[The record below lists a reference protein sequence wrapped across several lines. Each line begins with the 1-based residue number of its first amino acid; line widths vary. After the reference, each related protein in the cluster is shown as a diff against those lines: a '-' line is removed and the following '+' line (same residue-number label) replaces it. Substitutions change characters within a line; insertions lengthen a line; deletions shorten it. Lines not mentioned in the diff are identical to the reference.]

1 LNYHRLVRVSCH
13 VRQVELR
20 EVPILISQP
29 LPFVTTFIDAINA
42 AIQEHRPGSRGLS
55 RTQRWWL
62 GICLMGI
69 MVTNSVCWA
78 RFERATLGC
87 YSLAALA
94 WMFRHAKVPWE
105 LLLQMSVQVLLKRY
119 GITAGVLVVDD
130 SDKRRAKV
138 SRRLAHV
145 HKLKDKTSGGFVM
158 GPVPGVSAV
167 GHSHCDPPCGLC
179 VLLPGSG
186 PERLG
191 QAEPSVEAAG
201 STQAPAATAA
211 TSPAGLS
218 QQSRTGFNGVPPVP
232 WTVYGLGL
240 KPCIAVVAGSVLD
253 ISSSRS

>member
-1 LNYHRLVRVSCH
+1 MGWPATLNYHRLVRVSCH

-69 MVTNSVCWA
+69 VVTNSVCWA

-87 YSLAALA
+87 YSLAALV

-119 GITAGVLVVDD
+119 GITAGVFVVDD

-138 SRRLAHV
+138 SRRLA
-145 HKLKDKTSGGFVM
+145 
-158 GPVPGVSAV
+158 
-167 GHSHCDPPCGLC
+167 PC
-179 VLLPGSG
+179 P
-186 PERLG
+186 
-191 QAEPSVEAAG
+191 QAERQNQRWIFDGASAWCFCCW
-201 STQAPAATAA
+201 
-211 TSPAGLS
+211 
-218 QQSRTGFNGVPPVP
+218 SRP
-232 WTVYGLGL
+232 L
-240 KPCIAVVAGSVLD
+240 
-253 ISSSRS
+253 